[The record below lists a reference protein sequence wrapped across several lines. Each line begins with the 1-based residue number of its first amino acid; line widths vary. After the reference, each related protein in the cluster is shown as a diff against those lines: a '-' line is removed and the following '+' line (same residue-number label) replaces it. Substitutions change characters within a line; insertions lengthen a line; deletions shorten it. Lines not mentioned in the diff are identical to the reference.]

1 MICLIVSHTK
11 LLNLPHLRDCLRPYA
26 TCAIGSDATCA
37 MQAHWSFDHNNVY
50 CVVVAW
56 LGRSQLWCHW
66 SKWHGDGIGGD
77 MMGYQTRWCNIVVEK
92 NNGWKRKKTKNNVG
106 EKGKKIWHRLTDQE
120 ARIKPNS
127 DGILK

>member
-1 MICLIVSHTK
+1 MARKRKTEQCRRK
-11 LLNLPHLRDCLRPYA
+11 
-26 TCAIGSDATCA
+26 
-37 MQAHWSFDHNNVY
+37 F
-50 CVVVAW
+50 
-56 LGRSQLWCHW
+56 
-66 SKWHGDGIGGD
+66 SKEKT
-77 MMGYQTRWCNIVVEK
+77 GYQTRWCNIVVEK